1 MFKRLFGS
9 MAALAMLAALP
20 QAAGAG
26 ALTLSNTYTLGAAL
40 SASSSNY
47 HPQGMGF
54 DEAAN
59 ELIFAQQSGN
69 SIVRTNLTG
78 TVLGTR
84 TIGSIPYTA
93 SSTDNTA
100 NHVVSVAA
108 DAGNYYFSDYTA
120 NTSGRDLYKLGKASG
135 AATVVGSESAA
146 YGGYPIDVR
155 AGQLYRT
162 EATTSYS
169 NSTLHKIRVSSTAAP
184 DTITKTLTLAGAGIG
199 DFAIDTSH
207 NSIWVLDYLASASI
221 RRFDLD
227 TGALLETFGLGLEG
241 LDAGLTYGN
250 GQLFYYD
257 WRSGSGSSLKVFD
270 ISGIASTTPGAL
282 PEPGALALLAL
293 ALPAM
298 VAAGRRRNRGAQAR

>member
-1 MFKRLFGS
+1 MLKRWFGS
-9 MAALAMLAALP
+9 MGALAMLAVLP

-26 ALTLSNTYTLGAAL
+26 ALTLSNTYALGAAL
-40 SASSSNY
+40 SASSSNF

-84 TIGSIPYTA
+84 TIGAIPFTA
-93 SSTDNTA
+93 SNTAGTA

-108 DAGNYYFSDYTA
+108 DAGNYYFSDYTS
-120 NTSGRDLYKLGKASG
+120 NSGGRDLYKLGKTTG
-135 AATVVGSESAA
+135 AATAVGNETAA

-162 EATTSYS
+162 EATTGYT
-169 NSTLHKIRVSSTAAP
+169 NNTLHNIRVSSTATP
-184 DTITKTLTLAGAGIG
+184 DTITKTLTLAGAGIA
-199 DFAIDTSH
+199 DFAVDTSH

-227 TGALLETFGLGLEG
+227 TGSLLETFGLGLEG

-270 ISGIASTTPGAL
+270 ISGIASTAPGAL
-282 PEPGALALLAL
+282 PEPGALALLTVAL
-293 ALPAM
+293 LAM
-298 VAAGRRRNRGAQAR
+298 GAAGRRRTRGDQAL

>member
-1 MFKRLFGS
+1 MLKALIGS
-9 MAALAMLAALP
+9 MGALAMLAAPL
-20 QAAGAG
+20 AASAG

-40 SASSSNY
+40 SATSGNY

-59 ELIFAQQSGN
+59 ELIFAQQGGN

-84 TIGSIPYTA
+84 TIGTIAYMGS
-93 SSTDNTA
+93 NTTGSA

-108 DAGNYYFSDYTA
+108 DAGSYYFSDYTA
-120 NTSGRDLYKLGKASG
+120 NNSGRDLYKLGKTSG
-135 AATVVGSESAA
+135 AAVAVGSETAA
-146 YGGYPIDVR
+146 FGGYPIDVR

-162 EATTSYS
+162 EATTNYTN
-169 NSTLHKIRVSSTAAP
+169 NSLHNIRVSSTATP
-184 DTITKTLTLAGAGIG
+184 DTITKTLTLAGAGIA
-199 DFAIDTSH
+199 DFAVDTSH

-221 RRFDLD
+221 RRFDLT
-227 TGALLETFGLGLEG
+227 TGSLLETFGLGLEG

-257 WRSGSGSSLKVFD
+257 WRSGSGSNLKVFD
-270 ISGIASTTPGAL
+270 VSGIASTTPGAL
-282 PEPGALALLAL
+282 PEPGALALLTVAL
-293 ALPAM
+293 FAM
-298 VAAGRRRNRGAQAR
+298 GAAGRRRAR

>member
-1 MFKRLFGS
+1 MLKGFLG
-9 MAALAMLAALP
+9 ALAVLAALP
-20 QAAGAG
+20 QAASAG
-26 ALTLSNTYTLGAAL
+26 ALTLNNTYTLGATL

-59 ELIFAQQSGN
+59 ELIFAQQGGN
-69 SIVRTNLTG
+69 SIVRTNLAG

-84 TIGSIPYTA
+84 TIGTIPYTA
-93 SSTDNTA
+93 SFTAGTA

-120 NTSGRDLYKLGKASG
+120 NGNGRDLYKLGKTTG
-135 AATVVGSESAA
+135 AATVVGNETAA
-146 YGGYPIDVR
+146 YGGTPIDVR

-162 EATTSYS
+162 EATTGYS
-169 NSTLHKIRVSSTAAP
+169 NSTLHNIRVSSLAAP
-184 DTITKTLTLAGAGIG
+184 DTITKTLTLTGAGIA
-199 DFAIDTSH
+199 DFAVDTSH

-221 RRFDLD
+221 RRFDLG

-257 WRSGSGSSLKVFD
+257 WRSGGGSSLKVFD
-270 ISGIASTTPGAL
+270 ISGIASTTSTAL
-282 PEPGALALLAL
+282 PEPGVLALLSTAL
-293 ALPAM
+293 FAM
-298 VAAGRRRNRGAQAR
+298 AAAGRRRKPGAPGR